1 MQNDCCSCGSR
12 GEKSFSVSV
21 VEHLKRLE
29 YKVLQINPKFE
40 TCESDQFRSVDELP
54 DEKLHLLILTPKS
67 ETLKVLQEAISKG
80 ITSVWIQQT
89 CDTPEVLKLGFESG
103 IKMVHGECIFMFSK
117 PEGFHKFHY
126 AVKSFFGGAPKNGQ
140 LASCPFFKEKMIVE

>member
-1 MQNDCCSCGSR
+1 MEKVTKAQIDDFLSCKTIAVVGVSR
-12 GEKSFSVSV
+12 SEKSFSASV

-54 DEKLHLLILTPKS
+54 DEKLHLLIITPKS

-89 CDTPEVLKLGFESG
+89 CDTPEALKLGFESG
-103 IKMVHGECIFMFSK
+103 IKMVYGECIFMFSK

-126 AVKSFFGGAPKNGQ
+126 VVKSFFGGAPK
-140 LASCPFFKEKMIVE
+140 